1 MLAAQYGH
9 TDIVQAL
16 LKAGAMVN
24 LANTDGRVALM
35 FAAQNGHTTIVQALT
50 KAGARPDLT
59 NISGQT
65 ALMLAAQKGR
75 TATVQ
80 ALIKAGADIHIH
92 AAPNQRTALG
102 IAIGRKRALVVE
114 LLVRHGARQA
124 SSQPGMVEAFIV
136 ALATGSGQVLQALF
150 DGGLDPTPQE
160 RKAIRQSN
168 QQADPKLLQLVAAGC
183 KSLAARIHD
192 AHHAGQHQQ
201 ANQLIGEH
209 LRSQPTHPLGLA
221 SCATWLTGSG
231 NTWTLAPGSAH
242 AMASLLAGHDMQRA
256 RRLFSH
262 GLRSEVVAAI
272 ITAWDSVAGAVAHL
286 ATLTASGRIRVA
298 GAAPEDALFA
308 FALQHSEPLLQLV
321 DPAYPNCSSDPIVTL
336 QVKALLQANAAHAA
350 LTLDTLLDPEAAMT
364 LLGEDMPELLRL
376 WLTRQADAQL
386 RKPGSGQG

>member
-1 MLAAQYGH
+1 
-9 TDIVQAL
+9 
-16 LKAGAMVN
+16 
-24 LANTDGRVALM
+24 
-35 FAAQNGHTTIVQALT
+35 
-50 KAGARPDLT
+50 
-59 NISGQT
+59 
-65 ALMLAAQKGR
+65 
-75 TATVQ
+75 
-80 ALIKAGADIHIH
+80 
-92 AAPNQRTALG
+92 LG

-150 DGGLDPTPQE
+150 DGGLDPTPEE

-183 KSLAARIHD
+183 KSLAARIYD

-209 LRSQPTHPLGLA
+209 LRNQPTHPLGLA
-221 SCATWLTGSG
+221 SCATWLIGSG
-231 NTWTLAPGSAH
+231 KPSWRLAPGSGH

-272 ITAWDSVAGAVAHL
+272 ITAWDSVADAVAHL

-308 FALQHSEPLLQLV
+308 FALRHSEPLLQLV
-321 DPAYPNCSSDPIVTL
+321 DPAYPKCSSDPIVTL

-350 LTLDTLLDPEAAMT
+350 LALDSILDPEAAMT
-364 LLGEDMPELLRL
+364 LLGEDLPELLRL
-376 WLTRQADAQL
+376 WLTRQVGAQL
-386 RKPGSGQG
+386 RKPVPGQG

>member
-1 MLAAQYGH
+1 
-9 TDIVQAL
+9 
-16 LKAGAMVN
+16 
-24 LANTDGRVALM
+24 
-35 FAAQNGHTTIVQALT
+35 
-50 KAGARPDLT
+50 
-59 NISGQT
+59 
-65 ALMLAAQKGR
+65 
-75 TATVQ
+75 VQ
-80 ALIKAGADIHIH
+80 ALIKAGADIQTH

-102 IAIGRKRALVVE
+102 IAIWHKHASVVE
-114 LLVRHGARQA
+114 LLLRQGAIQA
-124 SSQPGMVEAFIV
+124 DNRTGMVEAFIV

-160 RKAIRQSN
+160 REAIRQSN
-168 QQADPKLLQLVAAGC
+168 QQAGPELLQLVAAGC

-192 AHHAGQHQQ
+192 AHQAGQHQQ

-221 SCATWLTGSG
+221 SCATWLIGSG
-231 NTWTLAPGSAH
+231 KPSWRLAPGSGH
-242 AMASLLAGHDMQRA
+242 PMASLLADHDMQRA

-272 ITAWDSVAGAVAHL
+272 ITAWDSVADAVAHL

-308 FALQHSEPLLQLV
+308 FALRHSEPLLQLV

-350 LTLDTLLDPEAAMT
+350 LALDSLLDPEAAMT
-364 LLGEDMPELLRL
+364 LLGEDLPELLRL
-376 WLTRQADAQL
+376 WLTRQVGAQL
-386 RKPGSGQG
+386 RKPVPGQG